1 METTPIHLKHHQQY
15 LLHKKVGHFLL
26 KHCTD
31 SKDIHDALFTQTN
44 SMHLQWGF
52 FVNVICTK
60 CSSCK
65 NVNPPTIL
73 YVTII
78 CVTNNEQCWIFHAY
92 KKAKLL
98 FIAITKSR
106 MLNMYSSAVT
116 LSKEF
121 F

>member
-1 METTPIHLKHHQQY
+1 
-15 LLHKKVGHFLL
+15 
-26 KHCTD
+26 
-31 SKDIHDALFTQTN
+31 
-44 SMHLQWGF
+44 MHLQWGF
-52 FVNVICTK
+52 FVNAICTK

-98 FIAITKSR
+98 FIVVTKSR
-106 MLNMYSSAVT
+106 MFRMYSSAVT

-121 F
+121 FQSVAQIFSFNKIFEDWRIKITVSFLILKCTFLFILNGLELRK